1 MPKYQTLSEF
11 LREPFGQSDDREKLS
26 KYNMM
31 YTMNQDKIELVG
43 YTQIDK
49 SYYFHVKIPSKS
61 QKEENVFY
69 DVVIRFF
76 TDKKDA
82 LNSSHLRDY
91 YIQFFSNS
99 PGFIYNYAYVY
110 RTNGFLIEF
119 LYKKLDPEYFDKL
132 PEKRHAELKL
142 SYDKSIYFA
151 CRFLSEKKFRVLNK
165 FGAALSK
172 KLSPDKFFKGI
183 RDFQSIK
190 LESELI
196 SIERRSLKDLDRA
209 LNDQIAMEKN
219 NKRRELDQHRK
230 KATTSTMKNRSIHTI
245 GKKIASNSTSKSIR
259 SITIKTSR
267 KSTRKT

>member
-1 MPKYQTLSEF
+1 MPSYQTISEF

-26 KYNMM
+26 KYNSM
-31 YTMNQDKIELVG
+31 YVANQSKIVLAG
-43 YTQIDK
+43 YTQVDK
-49 SYYFHVKIPSKS
+49 SYYFHVKIPSES
-61 QKEENVFY
+61 QKEENVYY

-82 LNSSHLRDY
+82 MNSSHLRDY

-110 RTNGFLIEF
+110 RMNGFLIEF
-119 LYKKLDPEYFDKL
+119 LYKKLDPDYFDKL
-132 PEKRHAELKL
+132 PEKRNSELKL

-165 FGAALSK
+165 FGVATGK

-183 RDFQSIK
+183 RDFQTVK

-196 SIERRSLKDLDRA
+196 SIEKKSLKELDRA
-209 LNDQIAMEKN
+209 LEAQNSIDKN
-219 NKRRELDQHRK
+219 NKRRELDEHRK
-230 KATTSTMKNRSIHTI
+230 NPTTSTTKNRSVRI
-245 GKKIASNSTSKSIR
+245 GKKVATKSTSKTIR
-259 SITIKTSR
+259 SITRKTAR
-267 KSTRKT
+267 KSTRKR